1 MQNLICLHGQNRAG
15 AFHSYAQSG
24 ESRDP
29 GVACLF
35 KAAIIFIVT
44 SGVRANLKIRWAI
57 QMLFLFNRLNSISVT
72 ALVMSVFAATG
83 AIAQSNSDDAHL
95 AIENPA
101 DLSKEEALRVYESL
115 QRRMGRGYAAAQM
128 DILLNY
134 QNWPLF
140 NDAPYISAT
149 HGQRFV
155 NSYANRMAHNYGT
168 LQPGE
173 KLPMGSVLAKDSVTV
188 TDEGN
193 IHPGALFVMEKLAD
207 GANPDTA
214 DWRYIMVMPDG
225 SLFGDTMG
233 ARARAV
239 AYCHDC
245 HGAVADRDY
254 TFFVPE
260 EYVVKN

>member
-1 MQNLICLHGQNRAG
+1 MFSRLIALRLCLICALSFAIVDAGQAL
-15 AFHSYAQSG
+15 AQSG
-24 ESRDP
+24 GE
-29 GVACLF
+29 
-35 KAAIIFIVT
+35 
-44 SGVRANLKIRWAI
+44 
-57 QMLFLFNRLNSISVT
+57 
-72 ALVMSVFAATG
+72 
-83 AIAQSNSDDAHL
+83 DAHL

-101 DLSKEEALRVYESL
+101 ELSKEEALQIYASL
-115 QRRMGRGYAAAQM
+115 QRRMAQGYAAAQFEQ
-128 DILLNY
+128 LRNY

-168 LQPGE
+168 LQEGE
-173 KLPMGSVLAKDSVTV
+173 KLPIGSVLAKDSMTV

-193 IHPGALFVMEKLAD
+193 THPGALFVMEKLAE
-207 GANPDTA
+207 GTSPEMA

-233 ARARAV
+233 DRADNV

-245 HGAVADRDY
+245 HEAVADRDY

-260 EYVVKN
+260 EYVVGN

>member
-1 MQNLICLHGQNRAG
+1 MLLRLFFISLSTLVFSTFAASGV
-15 AFHSYAQSG
+15 FAQS
-24 ESRDP
+24 
-29 GVACLF
+29 
-35 KAAIIFIVT
+35 
-44 SGVRANLKIRWAI
+44 
-57 QMLFLFNRLNSISVT
+57 
-72 ALVMSVFAATG
+72 
-83 AIAQSNSDDAHL
+83 SDEDAHL

-101 DLSKEEALRVYESL
+101 DLPKEEALRIYESL
-115 QRRMGRGYAAAQM
+115 QKRMARGYGGAQL
-128 DILLNY
+128 DLLLNY
-134 QNWPLF
+134 QDWPLF

-149 HGQRFV
+149 HGQRYV

-168 LQPGE
+168 LQEGE

-193 IHPGALFVMEKLAD
+193 IHPGALFVMEKLAE
-207 GANPDTA
+207 GANPETG

-233 ARARAV
+233 FRAPAV

-245 HGAVADRDY
+245 HEAVADRDY

-260 EYVVKN
+260 EYIVGN

>member
-1 MQNLICLHGQNRAG
+1 MFYRFEELFSTSLAAVFLAGLVAHGAG
-15 AFHSYAQSG
+15 AQSSG
-24 ESRDP
+24 E
-29 GVACLF
+29 
-35 KAAIIFIVT
+35 
-44 SGVRANLKIRWAI
+44 
-57 QMLFLFNRLNSISVT
+57 
-72 ALVMSVFAATG
+72 
-83 AIAQSNSDDAHL
+83 DAHL

-101 DLSKEEALRVYESL
+101 ELSKEEALRIYESL
-115 QRRMGRGYAAAQM
+115 QRRMERGYAAAQL
-128 DILLNY
+128 DQLLNY
-134 QNWPLF
+134 QAWPLF

-149 HGQRFV
+149 HGQRYV

-168 LQPGE
+168 LAEGE

-193 IHPGALFVMEKLAD
+193 VHPGALFVMEKLAE

-233 ARARAV
+233 ARAAAV

-245 HGAVADRDY
+245 HEAVADRDY

-260 EYVVKN
+260 DYAVGN

>member
-1 MQNLICLHGQNRAG
+1 MLLRFIQTFSKPIAALALLGVMAHETG
-15 AFHSYAQSG
+15 AQSAG
-24 ESRDP
+24 E
-29 GVACLF
+29 
-35 KAAIIFIVT
+35 
-44 SGVRANLKIRWAI
+44 
-57 QMLFLFNRLNSISVT
+57 
-72 ALVMSVFAATG
+72 
-83 AIAQSNSDDAHL
+83 DAHI

-101 DLSKEEALRVYESL
+101 TLSKDEAQQVYKSL
-115 QRRMGRGYAAAQM
+115 QRRMARGYGAAQL
-128 DILLNY
+128 DILTNY

-168 LQPGE
+168 LQKGE
-173 KLPMGSVLAKDSVTV
+173 KLPVGSVLAKDSITV

-193 IHPGALFVMEKLAD
+193 THPGALFVMEKLPA
-207 GANPDTA
+207 GSSPDTA
-214 DWRYIMVMPDG
+214 DWRYIMVLPDG

-233 ARARAV
+233 DRSQSV

-245 HGAVADRDY
+245 HTGVAERDY

-260 EYVVKN
+260 EFIVGN

>member
-1 MQNLICLHGQNRAG
+1 MLLRYFSISLLALTFSGFA
-15 AFHSYAQSG
+15 ASDVAAQSSG
-24 ESRDP
+24 E
-29 GVACLF
+29 
-35 KAAIIFIVT
+35 
-44 SGVRANLKIRWAI
+44 
-57 QMLFLFNRLNSISVT
+57 
-72 ALVMSVFAATG
+72 
-83 AIAQSNSDDAHL
+83 DAHI

-101 DLSKEEALRVYESL
+101 DLSKDEALRIYESL
-115 QRRMGRGYAAAQM
+115 QRRMARGYGAAQL
-128 DILLNY
+128 DLLLNY

-155 NSYANRMAHNYGT
+155 NSYANRIAHNYGT
-168 LQPGE
+168 LKEGE
-173 KLPMGSVLAKDSVTV
+173 KLPVGSVLAKDSVTV

-193 IHPGALFVMEKLAD
+193 IHPGALFVMEKLPE
-207 GANPDTA
+207 GTSPQTA

-233 ARARAV
+233 FRASAV

-245 HGAVADRDY
+245 HEAVADRDY

-260 EYVVKN
+260 EYIVGN

>member
-1 MQNLICLHGQNRAG
+1 MIVISKKVLRN
-15 AFHSYAQSG
+15 
-24 ESRDP
+24 
-29 GVACLF
+29 
-35 KAAIIFIVT
+35 AA
-44 SGVRANLKIRWAI
+44 
-57 QMLFLFNRLNSISVT
+57 MLLC
-72 ALVMSVFAATG
+72 FAVLMTG
-83 AIAQSNSDDAHL
+83 AAMANDEDAHL

-101 DLSKEEALRVYESL
+101 DLSKEDAEAYYRSL
-115 QRRMGRGYAAAQM
+115 TKRMERGYAAAQL

-149 HGQRFV
+149 HGQRYV

-168 LQPGE
+168 LQEGE
-173 KLPMGSVLAKDSVTV
+173 ELPMGSVLAKDSMTV

-193 IHPGALFVMEKLAD
+193 VHPGALFVMEKLPK
-207 GANPDTA
+207 GASPATA

-233 ARARAV
+233 DRSASV
-239 AYCHDC
+239 AYCHEC
-245 HGAVADRDY
+245 HEAVADRDY

-260 EYVVKN
+260 EYRVGN